1 MSDLTDILR
10 FTAISQLLLLIFLM
24 LKRGGPR
31 QYLLPGVLFCVSA
44 TSYLL
49 TDWGW
54 LPAILQ
60 TIFLVPA
67 YALPFSFWLFSKSL
81 FDDGFKLKK
90 WMGVVLLIVLAVLFT
105 IYFAIRYMEMPAT
118 SVQMFWLLHH
128 SLSLAFIIPGIV
140 EAASNRH
147 ADLVLA
153 RVKFRPAFIL
163 LTAVLMSA
171 TVLSK
176 IAFANELPEAVEFIQ
191 KLLIAALTFFFASRQ
206 LEFKPGFST
215 KTEVLEAPPPKPEID
230 AHLINGLLDLV
241 EGKKYFLTEGLTIR
255 QLAARMGV
263 KEYKLRQAINHHLG
277 FRNFNDFL
285 NSYRIQEACDML
297 TDPHRREATVLEIA
311 FELGY
316 NSLAPF
322 NKAFKDITGMTPTEY
337 RHLHR

>member
-31 QYLLPGVLFCVSA
+31 RYLLPIVLFCVSA

-49 TDWGW
+49 ADWRW
-54 LPAILQ
+54 LPGILH

-67 YALPFSFWLFSKSL
+67 YALPFSFWLFSMSL
-81 FDDGFKLKK
+81 FDDGFQLKK
-90 WMGVVLLIVLAVLFT
+90 WMGAVLLAVLAVLFA
-105 IYFAIRYMEMPAT
+105 IYIAIRNMELTAT
-118 SVQMFWLLHH
+118 SVQMLWLLHH

-147 ADLVLA
+147 ADLVVA
-153 RVKFRPAFIL
+153 RIKFRPAFIL

-176 IAFANELPEAVEFIQ
+176 IAFANELPATVEFIQ

-206 LEFKPGFST
+206 LEFRPGFST
-215 KTEVLEAPPPKPEID
+215 KKEALTPTPQKPEID
-230 AHLINGLLDLV
+230 SRLVNDLIDLV
-241 EGKKYFLTEGLTIR
+241 EGQKYFLTEGLTIR
-255 QLAARMGV
+255 QLAARMDV
-263 KEYKLRQAINHHLG
+263 KEYKLRQAINLHLG

-297 TDPHRREATVLEIA
+297 TDPNRRETTVLEIA

-322 NKAFKDITGMTPTEY
+322 NKAFKDTTGMTPTEY
-337 RHLHR
+337 RHLHQ